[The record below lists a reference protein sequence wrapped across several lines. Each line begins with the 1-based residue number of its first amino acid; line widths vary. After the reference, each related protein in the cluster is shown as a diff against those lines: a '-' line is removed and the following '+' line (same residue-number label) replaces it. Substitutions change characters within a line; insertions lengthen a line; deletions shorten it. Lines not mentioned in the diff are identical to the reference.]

1 MNKQIILSSYSKDE
15 DKLFISK
22 ILDKWQ
28 FSIKKNKICNTN
40 FMNEYEKQLALNLLS
55 SQKVTN
61 FMIYGGFENC
71 QRNIIIFYPEKFD
84 LNIVKNNL
92 SKLIGFIR
100 IELPKELYQKY
111 SHKDYLGGIIK
122 LGISREKIGDILVF
136 ENGADIIAT
145 SDVLEY
151 LSTNLSSLIRFQKS
165 NIQILNIEK
174 IRKSEQKMQEIT
186 LTIPSLRI
194 DSIVADLCH
203 TSRNKACQLIEQEN
217 VYINYNIVY
226 KTNFMV
232 KENDVLTIRHY
243 GKYNILGIIGK
254 TRKGNVLLKVEKYV

>member
-1 MNKQIILSSYSKDE
+1 
-15 DKLFISK
+15 
-22 ILDKWQ
+22 
-28 FSIKKNKICNTN
+28 
-40 FMNEYEKQLALNLLS
+40 
-55 SQKVTN
+55 
-61 FMIYGGFENC
+61 
-71 QRNIIIFYPEKFD
+71 
-84 LNIVKNNL
+84 
-92 SKLIGFIR
+92 
-100 IELPKELYQKY
+100 
-111 SHKDYLGGIIK
+111 
-122 LGISREKIGDILVF
+122 
-136 ENGADIIAT
+136 
-145 SDVLEY
+145 
-151 LSTNLSSLIRFQKS
+151 
-165 NIQILNIEK
+165 
-174 IRKSEQKMQEIT
+174 MQEIT